1 MSYRCPKCD
10 GIVYNRKKR
19 LCALCGAEL
28 PASLLFL
35 PPGMAALA
43 AGETEVPI
51 EVLSECWLGL
61 VEARGNEP
69 ATREAAIQYFR
80 DGIARGFQ
88 VGPLL
93 KWLIS
98 WPSERESAF
107 SQVGYS
113 AKEAAEFVETL
124 RTLPVE
130 ELGLKDTTTTDAPNG
145 GLVAPLGDPGAAEG
159 RHR

>member
-1 MSYRCPKCD
+1 
-10 GIVYNRKKR
+10 
-19 LCALCGAEL
+19 
-28 PASLLFL
+28 
-35 PPGMAALA
+35 MAGLT

-51 EVLSECWLGL
+51 ELLSECWLAL
-61 VEARGNEP
+61 AEARGNAQ

-80 DGIARGFQ
+80 KGIARGSQ

-113 AKEAAEFVETL
+113 AKEAAEFIETL
-124 RTLPVE
+124 RKLPVE
-130 ELGLKDTTTTDAPNG
+130 ELGLNDTKTA
-145 GLVAPLGDPGAAEG
+145 V
-159 RHR
+159 